1 MGAAH
6 STNAVQGPSQ
16 SRLLSLPAELR
27 NMIYDFALADVQDN
41 VCIDLEGGYNRVH
54 KVVDK
59 KPGSVPTDDNTS
71 RLSLLLTCRQINNE
85 ASGIAYSK
93 MRMSLDT
100 VFPNPRDFSTDDVL
114 EEGASRLS
122 MITASLTSTFPAR
135 NLAAISVMEFP
146 STQILL
152 HLLTFDSPLMEAHH
166 QHPTACTAKCAS
178 LAQHQG
184 LVHILFHNVKRIVLD
199 GEDGCF
205 RTLYEALT
213 KGASWASVTVQR
225 YDVESILSVFSNLE
239 EIVVRRGEAGEQVSK
254 VIDGKIYAAESGME
268 MLGMDDWL
276 PNIKNR

>member
-1 MGAAH
+1 
-6 STNAVQGPSQ
+6 
-16 SRLLSLPAELR
+16 
-27 NMIYDFALADVQDN
+27 
-41 VCIDLEGGYNRVH
+41 
-54 KVVDK
+54 
-59 KPGSVPTDDNTS
+59 
-71 RLSLLLTCRQINNE
+71 
-85 ASGIAYSK
+85 
-93 MRMSLDT
+93 
-100 VFPNPRDFSTDDVL
+100 
-114 EEGASRLS
+114 
-122 MITASLTSTFPAR
+122 
-135 NLAAISVMEFP
+135 
-146 STQILL
+146 
-152 HLLTFDSPLMEAHH
+152 MEAHH
-166 QHPTACTAKCAS
+166 QHPTACTANCAS

-276 PNIKNR
+276 PNIKKR